1 MLTMS
6 IWFVAPFVTNMRFD
20 LASKA
25 EISAPPKPE
34 PLTQRPTEMSSA
46 ELPSAETFCTG
57 SAAVKRVDIATDVA
71 KIAILW
77 IFRMGEQ

>member
-6 IWFVAPFVTNMRFD
+6 IWFVAPFVTNIRFD

-34 PLTQRPTEMSSA
+34 PLTQRPTETSSDDPA
-46 ELPSAETFCTG
+46 SAETF
-57 SAAVKRVDIATDVA
+57 
-71 KIAILW
+71 
-77 IFRMGEQ
+77 